1 MNSYIEKKIQLFIK
15 YMIEFQKN
23 NNIKGQCITNTQYL
37 YDHIN
42 HNFSNIKHKAKAV
55 ICVTNNNN
63 IITCIVHMVIIIDNN
78 IYDPSYEIISLN
90 NLSYYDNIKTI
101 ISVLPHVSKEM
112 ISKTFTGFIKFIE
125 LADKINKGGL
135 LVCDKDFYN
144 NQADYV
150 EIKNKKLIMNILSK
164 F

>member
-1 MNSYIEKKIQLFIK
+1 MNLDIEKKIQLFIK

-42 HNFSNIKHKAKAV
+42 HNFSNIKQKANAV
-55 ICVTNNNN
+55 ICVTYNNN
-63 IITCIVHMVIIIDNN
+63 IITLIVHMVIVIENI

-90 NLSYYDNIKTI
+90 NVCYYNNINTL
-101 ISVLPHVSKEM
+101 ISILPNISKEQ
-112 ISKTFTGFIKFIE
+112 ISKTFKDFVKFIE
-125 LADKINKGGL
+125 LARKINEGGL

-150 EIKNKKLIMNILSK
+150 EKTLHSK
-164 F
+164 